1 MGHQIAY
8 VSPEPQSGALIPAA
22 SITIRAQ
29 VLLTLCSKP
38 ADCSLETS
46 LRIVINDKKTL
57 QVNPEQHRAAH
68 TGLQRHMFLKGGT
81 GQGLLCPSILLSEI
95 PCHQGFEENMRPQ
108 QCFHHLHQVLCPPP
122 PLPVQRQALPRKVH
136 MASCWQTQHGSG
148 SQSTAVQWNAQ
159 SCCKTPEQHI
169 VPILP
174 SEGPRSSPENALHIY
189 MVITQSCSPDSI

>member
-1 MGHQIAY
+1 MGHRIAY
-8 VSPEPQSGALIPAA
+8 VSPEPWSRALIPAA

-81 GQGLLCPSILLSEI
+81 GQGLLCPTILLSEI

-122 PLPVQRQALPRKVH
+122 LCLFRDRHSLERSTWPAAGRPS
-136 MASCWQTQHGSG
+136 MAAGAKAQQCNGTHRAAAKLQSSTLCPSCPARDQG
-148 SQSTAVQWNAQ
+148 AVQKMR
-159 SCCKTPEQHI
+159 C
-169 VPILP
+169 
-174 SEGPRSSPENALHIY
+174 IY
-189 MVITQSCSPDSI
+189 TW